1 MKEMCVVVRIAS
13 NKHFLIKRRDERLIL
28 TPLHDEMG
36 TPLWSCL
43 SAWRGV

>member
-1 MKEMCVVVRIAS
+1 MKEMCVVVRIAY
-13 NKHFLIKRRDERLIL
+13 KEHFLIKRRDERL